1 MKKFSKLSLKDMLIL
16 GLAVLAIIISILFTV
31 IVASRIVSTD
41 AQAETLKFEQ
51 QKFQNNIRKVVAVN
65 LASEITTKQAASVK
79 ATVLKNAQKA
89 ESKNVG
95 SLLKV
100 KTQNI
105 KDENLPNDAC
115 TSTSFEV
122 FIATAYCPC
131 KQCSGGYGNGTSTG
145 TVATAGRTIA
155 VDPSVIPYGSE
166 VIINGHTYVAEDC
179 GGAIKGNRIDI
190 FFNTHEEAEQFGRQK
205 VSVEIKKIKPAK

>member
-1 MKKFSKLSLKDMLIL
+1 MKKSSKQRSRLNIKEAFVICA
-16 GLAVLAIIISILFTV
+16 GILAVIISFVVTIII
-31 IVASRIVSTD
+31 ASQIVSTG
-41 AQAETLKFEQ
+41 AQAETISCKQDETESRTRSIPIT
-51 QKFQNNIRKVVAVN
+51 NV
-65 LASEITTKQAASVK
+65 SETTTKQAALEE
-79 ATVLKNAQKA
+79 TTTLKNVNEA
-89 ESKNVG
+89 ESE
-95 SLLKV
+95 KV
-100 KTQNI
+100 K
-105 KDENLPNDAC
+105 NLPKTQAKSFVEITPNNAC
-115 TSTSFEV
+115 KLVSLGT

-205 VSVEIKKIKPAK
+205 VSVEIKNKR